1 MKQPAVHIITHEKNG
16 TLYIGVTSNLL
27 QRMYQHKQGLIK
39 GFTQKYKCTQ
49 LVYYEIYETILSAI
63 EREKQLK
70 AKNRKAKIELI
81 NNYNF
86 FWDDLS
92 EKF

>member
-1 MKQPAVHIITHEKNG
+1 MKQPAVHIITNEKNG